1 MVIPTIRARPRAGAK
16 GEVRKRCREE
26 RNEEMAFNISEYDR
40 GDSNRTL
47 KEGKAERREGKPME
61 SGIPGGQEK
70 FVFQEG
76 GSGQPLNAAE
86 ILTRVEAETCPLNL
100 VASH

>member
-1 MVIPTIRARPRAGAK
+1 MVIPTIRARARAGAK
-16 GEVRKRCREE
+16 GEGERDAEKREMKRWPSIFLSMTEE
-26 RNEEMAFNISEYDR
+26 TA
-40 GDSNRTL
+40 RTL

-86 ILTRVEAETCPLNL
+86 ILTRLKLKCV
-100 VASH
+100 H